1 MSKQARMWLIGI
13 IAALVIILLIAGIA
27 SNKKGGKSG
36 TEPSSLVQETSGS
49 PLTAG
54 SGNAESGK
62 ASKGNETDPGN
73 SQGSVA
79 EGTDA
84 LNRYLTE
91 QASIMMTMKEEML
104 IRERSGSAAVDFLKG
119 MIPHHE
125 AAIKM
130 SESYLNYGG
139 ASEELKTLAQNI
151 IKTQKDELTQMKG
164 MVSEY
169 EKNGPKDD
177 ANEDAY
183 LEKYSEMFSDD
194 SMSQHIN
201 PDGAEHLDQ
210 AFAEGMMMHHQ
221 MAVDMAKDILDYT
234 DQKEVRELAQT
245 IIELQEKEISQM
257 EKLIQ

>member
-13 IAALVIILLIAGIA
+13 IAALVIIMLIAGIA
-27 SNKKGGKSG
+27 SNKKGGISG
-36 TEPSSLVQETSGS
+36 TEPSSPVQETSGS
-49 PLTAG
+49 PLTAD
-54 SGNAESGK
+54 SGKAESGK
-62 ASKGNETDPGN
+62 ASEGIETDPGN
-73 SQGSVA
+73 SQSSVA
-79 EGTDA
+79 EETDA
-84 LNRYLTE
+84 LSRYLTE
-91 QASIMMTMKEEML
+91 QDSIMMTMKEEML

-139 ASEELKTLAQNI
+139 ALEELKTLAQNI
-151 IKTQKDELTQMKG
+151 IKAQKDELKQMEG
-164 MVSEY
+164 MLSEY

-194 SMSQHIN
+194 SISHHIN
-201 PDGAEHLDQ
+201 PDRAENIDQ

-234 DQKEVRELAQT
+234 DQKEVRDLAQN

-257 EKLIQ
+257 EKLLQ